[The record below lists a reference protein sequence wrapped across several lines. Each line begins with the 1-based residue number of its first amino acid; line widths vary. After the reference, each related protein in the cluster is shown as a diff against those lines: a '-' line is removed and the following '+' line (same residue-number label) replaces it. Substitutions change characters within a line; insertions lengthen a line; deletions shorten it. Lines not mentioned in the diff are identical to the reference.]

1 MQILFISENHTL
13 LYASSSQTEIRID
26 ENNGYR

>member
-1 MQILFISENHTL
+1 MQILLISENQTL

-26 ENNGYR
+26 ENNG